1 MLEAIPVTQARRDFL
16 PSIERVANKLHKFVV
31 TKRGK
36 PMTVVLSYQEY
47 TRMVETLKL
56 FEDERVT
63 RDKICAI
70 VLAAGKA
77 DYGNTPMQLFPV
89 DGVPLISRVTEAL
102 LTSGIDDLIVVLGY
116 QAEQVKKELA
126 SKDIKVVVNPNYERG
141 LSRSLRYG
149 LRMVSRDAAA
159 VVLTPG
165 NRPFIKPEVVGALI
179 KTYQRGKAVIVV
191 PTCHQI
197 RGHPVIFNA
206 SLVPELLK
214 TRGDV
219 GGREV
224 IRRHQRELIE
234 VEVEDA
240 GIFKKI
246 ES

>member
-16 PSIERVANKLHKFVV
+16 PSIERVANKLHKFMV

-47 TRMVETLKL
+47 TKMVETLRL
-56 FEDERVT
+56 FEEERVA
-63 RDKICAI
+63 RGKICAI
-70 VLAAGKA
+70 ILAAGKA
-77 DYGNTPMQLFPV
+77 DYEDIPMQLFPV

-126 SKDIKVVVNPNYERG
+126 NKDIKVVVNPNYERG

-149 LRMVSRDAAA
+149 LRMVSSDAAA
-159 VVLTPG
+159 VVLTLV

-179 KTYQRGKAVIVV
+179 TTYKRGKAPIVA
-191 PTCHQI
+191 PTYHQI
-197 RGHPVIFNA
+197 RGHPIIFST

-219 GGREV
+219 GGRAV

-246 ES
+246 EN